1 MFGAN
6 SSKGRKPQ
14 INLHLSH
21 CPAQP
26 LALIRIIRETT
37 TIKKHQKTAILI
49 TFGQFWLGPEKGKW
63 WKMLHETKNPG
74 TQSFRDR
81 LSMALLLCKPEVCG
95 RFFVQFFG
103 WMSSYLTVCLCVN
116 FVLTCLKHFK
126 TCFNCLSKNPRVYL
140 KKTSMNRAEQI
151 NVNAGALSTTEAPLT
166 QTCYLVLTQ
175 LGSNLNKWFCEVQV
189 ITLWIQPSAS
199 KTMHL
204 IPSVPKW
211 LENNTISTYQRF
223 QAMQDPGALTYVLT

>member
-1 MFGAN
+1 MFQLFIEE
-6 SSKGRKPQ
+6 PQ
-14 INLHLSH
+14 SVF
-21 CPAQP
+21 
-26 LALIRIIRETT
+26 E
-37 TIKKHQKTAILI
+37 
-49 TFGQFWLGPEKGKW
+49 
-63 WKMLHETKNPG
+63 
-74 TQSFRDR
+74 
-81 LSMALLLCKPEVCG
+81 
-95 RFFVQFFG
+95 
-103 WMSSYLTVCLCVN
+103 
-116 FVLTCLKHFK
+116 
-126 TCFNCLSKNPRVYL
+126 
-140 KKTSMNRAEQI
+140 KTSMNRAEQI

-223 QAMQDPGALTYVLT
+223 QAMQDPGALTYGLT